1 MKVKS
6 GARHRLFSTTT
17 TLILGLFFLV
27 SVLLP
32 LLFVMVN
39 LGKADFPAIFRHPQT
54 VPAIFNSLKVSLVA
68 TVFSIA
74 LAFAAAFCIHRCG
87 IRHRALF
94 DILLVVPMLIPSIS
108 HGTGLIIL
116 LGDNG
121 LLTRLLGLPGGIYGF
136 WGIVFG
142 SMMYAFPIAYLMISD
157 ILRYEDSTP
166 YEAARTLGIPREN
179 RFFAITLPY
188 LKKPMISVVF
198 AVFTAIVTDYGVPL
212 MVGGMY
218 KTLPVLMYEET
229 IHRMN
234 YEKGSVFGLILLLP
248 ALIAFLFDLLSG
260 KDRVGRSVTK
270 PFATDGTRASRAIAY
285 TALGV
290 ISFVVLLPI
299 LSFIPV
305 AFSTNYPLDRSF
317 SMAQF
322 ATVMV
327 DKSGWEFLGHS
338 VFVGL
343 LVALLGTL
351 CAFLCAYLTARIKS
365 PGAVVLHLMSIT
377 SLAIPGIVL
386 GLSYVLFFRSTPI
399 YGTFA
404 ILILVNIIH
413 FFASPYLMVYNS
425 MGKLTPD
432 LEAVGATLGIGKVRL
447 LCDVIAPQVKETL
460 LESFSYFFV
469 NSMMT
474 ISAVSFLARRSTQ
487 LFALMLPG
495 FDASQTSLV
504 PPAIIALIILT
515 VNLLMKGLIG
525 LVRRSF
531 RRTGPGTHRAEQE
544 TV

>member
-6 GARHRLFSTTT
+6 GARRHLFSTTT
-17 TLILGLFFLV
+17 ALILGLFFLV

-32 LLFVMVN
+32 LICVMVN
-39 LGKADFPAIFRHPQT
+39 LGKADFPTIFRHPQT

-68 TVFSIA
+68 SLFSIA
-74 LAFAAAFCIHRCG
+74 LAFAAAWCVNRSG
-87 IRHRALF
+87 IRHRAVF
-94 DILLVVPMLIPSIS
+94 DVLLVVPMLIPSIS

-121 LLTRLLGLPGGIYGF
+121 MLTRLLGLSGGVYGF

-166 YEAARTLGIPREN
+166 YEAARALGIPRRN

-188 LKKPMISVVF
+188 LRKPMISVVF

-260 KDRVGRSVTK
+260 KDRISSAVAK
-270 PFATDGTRASRAIAY
+270 PFCIEGTRPARIAAY
-285 TALGV
+285 GVLGV
-290 ISFVVLLPI
+290 IATAVLLPI
-299 LSFIPV
+299 LSFVPV
-305 AFSTNYPLDRSF
+305 AFSVNYPLDRSF
-317 SMAQF
+317 SVTQF

-327 DKSGWEFLGHS
+327 GKSGWQFLGHS

-365 PGAVVLHLMSIT
+365 PGTVILHLMSIT

-404 ILILVNIIH
+404 ILILVNVIH

-425 MGKLTPD
+425 MGKLTPE
-432 LEAVGATLGIGKVRL
+432 LESVGATLGIGRVRL
-447 LCDVIAPQVKETL
+447 LRDVIAPQVKGTL
-460 LESFSYFFV
+460 LETFSYFFV

-474 ISAVSFLARRSTQ
+474 ISAVSFLTRRNTQ

-504 PPAIIALIILT
+504 PPAIVALIILL
-515 VNLLMKGLIG
+515 VNLLMKGLVG
-525 LVRRSF
+525 LVRQKI
-531 RRTGPGTHRAEQE
+531 RRAGAKG
-544 TV
+544 